1 MDLITAINNQ
11 MAAEIE
17 AIIAEAGLILKN
29 CNIECELCDNGVP
42 YYYEISYLNGVS
54 SKESTADLTE
64 DFKKRMMENPD
75 DKELDKYI
83 KEDKER
89 RLEESQVKME
99 PDYFDKDM
107 NADVY
112 IMDNKDLHA

>member
-17 AIIAEAGLILKN
+17 NIISEAEEILKN
-29 CNIECELCDNGVP
+29 CGVHCDTNYGNMP
-42 YYYEISYLNGVS
+42 YFYEISYVNGVS
-54 SKESTADLTE
+54 SQSNNRDMTE
-64 DFKKRMMENPD
+64 DFKKRMMENPND
-75 DKELDKYI
+75 EELDNYI
-83 KEDKER
+83 KEDKEK
-89 RLEESQVKME
+89 RLNESQVKME
-99 PDYFDKDM
+99 PDYYDNDM